1 MTDLKNS
8 VTFLFLYVLIVFG
21 IAQINFVEDNIIN
34 FNPAFFI
41 LMALAVVSGIVVRPS
56 PRFTIY
62 VFLSIWAAVYALT
75 WLLYWRDVNPAPL
88 QLLAIQ
94 FLLVEIAAGLAFD
107 VGRHISQ
114 VTNLLEGLTASTFPN
129 RTLELRAAEGRIGAE
144 LTRSRRYHHS
154 LAVLLVEMDELGQDR
169 LKENV
174 ALSKDILSHFAVAKI
189 GQIINECARETDLI
203 IRDDKGRFVV
213 LCPETNHQSSMLLAE
228 RIEHAVF
235 EKMGAQVLFG
245 SSSFPD
251 EALTFDNLVQK
262 ASEKMKNA
270 SEPQEITAGS
280 EAEKRETVSEKSVL

>member
-41 LMALAVVSGIVVRPS
+41 LMALAVVSGIIVKPS
-56 PRFTIY
+56 PRFSIY
-62 VFLSIWAAVYALT
+62 VFLSIWVVVYLLT
-75 WLLYWRDVNPAPL
+75 WLLYWRDINPAPL

-94 FLLVEIAAGLAFD
+94 FLLIEIAAGLAFD

-154 LAVLLVEMDELGQDR
+154 LAVLLVEMDELGQER

-213 LCPETNHQSSMLLAE
+213 LCPETNHQSSLLLAE
-228 RIEHAVF
+228 RIEQAVF
-235 EKMGAQVLFG
+235 DKMGTKVLFG

-262 ASEKMKNA
+262 ASEKMKDA
-270 SEPQEITAGS
+270 PEPQGIMVS
-280 EAEKRETVSEKSVL
+280 KEAETRETVSEKSAL